1 MLNAEVTR
9 EYVDKFEY
17 SIDCFCDFVNKVSE
31 KTSLNQKFNKEQIKD
46 FMIPLIMG
54 DMLFCSEK
62 LGHSVNTTSVE
73 SCGVYSF
80 IVRESKHNILKNI
93 WKDSLVI
100 FFDITTQSFSVN
112 NVSNEQITKIYGWV
126 KSAIEKIVQKFQE
139 SSKNV
144 WQNASDEQPFYF
156 LAIDEMKV
164 YEKEYLELLYDYSAV
179 LANIDGLLT
188 SKEVHFLQEFQKK
201 IDNLND
207 HAAVVTNG
215 TIKNSEDELNDLIGL
230 ASVKEEIRTFKNF
243 IRIQRERAKK
253 NLPTPPTSYHLV
265 FSGNPGTGK
274 TTVAR
279 IVAKIFKE
287 LGVLSREH
295 LVEVSR
301 ADLVAGYVGQT
312 AMKTNEKIDSALDG
326 VLFIDEAYTLS
337 KGSENDFGQ
346 EAIDTLLKRMEDDR
360 KRLVVIVAG
369 YTNEIKNF
377 INSNPGLSSRFN
389 RYIEFPDYTETELVE
404 IFKSNLSK
412 YGYYLNANAETTL
425 KENVHSAVLKKENQL
440 SVNRTFGN
448 GRYVRN
454 LFEKVIEKQANRLAA
469 VSNLN
474 NVDINELT
482 EEDVYSK

>member
-46 FMIPLIMG
+46 FIIPLIMG

-80 IVRESKHNILKNI
+80 IVRGSKHNILKNI
-93 WKDSLVI
+93 WKDSFVI

-112 NVSNEQITKIYGWV
+112 NVSIEQITKIYGWV

-279 IVAKIFKE
+279 IVAKIFNE
-287 LGVLSREH
+287 LGVLSKGH

-425 KENVHSAVLKKENQL
+425 KENVHSTVLKKENQL

-482 EEDVYSK
+482 EEDLLF

>member
-1 MLNAEVTR
+1 MLNAEVTK
-9 EYVDKFEY
+9 EYIDKFEY
-17 SIDCFCDFVNKVSE
+17 SIDCFCNFVNKVSE
-31 KTSLNQKFNKEQIKD
+31 KTSLNQKLNKEQIKD
-46 FMIPLIMG
+46 FITPLIMG

-62 LGHSVNTTSVE
+62 LGHPVKNTSVE

-80 IVRESKHNILKNI
+80 IVRGSKHNILKNI
-93 WKDSLVI
+93 WKESLVV
-100 FFDITTQSFSVN
+100 FFDVTTHSFSAN
-112 NVSNEQITKIYGWV
+112 NVSIEQVKKIYGWV
-126 KSAIEKIVQKFQE
+126 KDAVEKIVQKFQE

-156 LAIDEMKV
+156 LAIDEMKE

-188 SKEVHFLQEFQKK
+188 SKEVHFLQDFQKK
-201 IDNLND
+201 IDNLNKQ
-207 HAAVVTNG
+207 VVVDTNDA
-215 TIKNSEDELNDLIGL
+215 IKNSEDELNDLIGL
-230 ASVKEEIRTFKNF
+230 TSVKEEIRTFRNYIK
-243 IRIQRERAKK
+243 IQRERAKK
-253 NLPTPPTSYHLV
+253 NLPVPQTSYHLV

-287 LGVLSREH
+287 LGVLSKGH

-301 ADLVAGYVGQT
+301 ADLVAGYIGQT
-312 AMKTNEKIDSALDG
+312 AIKTNEKIDSALDG

-337 KGSENDFGQ
+337 KGVENDFGQ

-369 YTNEIKNF
+369 YTKEIKNF

-389 RYIEFPDYTETELVE
+389 RYIEFSDYTEIELVE

-412 YGYYLNANAETTL
+412 YGYYLNSKAETIL
-425 KENVHSAVLKKENQL
+425 KEKIESDILKKNLSSENG
-440 SVNRTFGN
+440 SFGN

-454 LFEKVIEKQANRLAA
+454 LFEKVIEKQANRLAT

-474 NVDINELT
+474 NADINELT
-482 EEDVYSK
+482 EEDLLF

>member
-1 MLNAEVTR
+1 MLNAEVTK
-9 EYVDKFEY
+9 EYIDKFEY

-46 FMIPLIMG
+46 FITPLIMG

-62 LGHSVNTTSVE
+62 LGHPVNTTSVE

-80 IVRESKHNILKNI
+80 IVRESKHNVLKNI
-93 WKDSLVI
+93 WKESIVI
-100 FFDITTQSFSVN
+100 FFDVTTQSFSIN
-112 NVSNEQITKIYGWV
+112 NVSTVEMTKIYGWV
-126 KSAIEKIVQKFQE
+126 KNVIEKIAQKFQE

-156 LAIDEMKV
+156 LAIDEMKE

-188 SKEVHFLQEFQKK
+188 SKEVHFLQDFQKK
-201 IDNLND
+201 IDNLNEQV
-207 HAAVVTNG
+207 AVEADES
-215 TIKNSEDELNDLIGL
+215 IKNSEEELNDLVGL
-230 ASVKEEIRTFKNF
+230 ASVKKEIRTFRNF
-243 IRIQRERAKK
+243 IKIQRERAKK

-287 LGVLSREH
+287 LGVLSKGH

-312 AMKTNEKIDSALDG
+312 AIKTNEKIDSALDG

-337 KGSENDFGQ
+337 KGGENDFGQ

-369 YTNEIKNF
+369 YTGEIRSF
-377 INSNPGLSSRFN
+377 INSNPGLLSRFN
-389 RYIEFPDYTETELVE
+389 RYIEFADYTETELVE

-412 YGYYLNANAETTL
+412 YGYYLSANAETVL
-425 KENVHSAVLKKENQL
+425 KENINSAVLRKEKES

-454 LFEKVIEKQANRLAA
+454 LFEKVIETQANRLAS
-469 VSNLN
+469 VPNLN
-474 NVDINELT
+474 DVDINELT
-482 EEDVYSK
+482 EEDFIF

>member
-46 FMIPLIMG
+46 FITPLIMG

-62 LGHSVNTTSVE
+62 LGHSVKTTSVE

-112 NVSNEQITKIYGWV
+112 NVSTEQITKIYGWV

-201 IDNLND
+201 IDNLNE

-287 LGVLSREH
+287 LGVLSRGH

-312 AMKTNEKIDSALDG
+312 AIKTNEKIDSALDG

-337 KGSENDFGQ
+337 KGGENDFGQ

-389 RYIEFPDYTETELVE
+389 RYIEFSDYTEIELVE
-404 IFKSNLSK
+404 MFKSNLSK
-412 YGYYLNANAETTL
+412 YGYYLNAKAEVIL
-425 KENVHSAVLKKENQL
+425 KENIHSAVLKKEKQS
-440 SVNRTFGN
+440 SVDKIFGN

-454 LFEKVIEKQANRLAA
+454 LFEKVIEKQANRLAM

-474 NVDINELT
+474 NADINELT
-482 EEDVYSK
+482 EEDLLF

>member
-1 MLNAEVTR
+1 MLNAEVTK
-9 EYVDKFEY
+9 EYIDKFEY

-46 FMIPLIMG
+46 FITPLIMG

-62 LGHSVNTTSVE
+62 LGHPVNATSVE

-80 IVRESKHNILKNI
+80 IVRESKHNVLKNI
-93 WKDSLVI
+93 WKESLVI
-100 FFDITTQSFSVN
+100 FFDVTTRSFSVN
-112 NVSNEQITKIYGWV
+112 NVSTEEMTKIYGWV
-126 KSAIEKIVQKFQE
+126 KNVIEKIAQKFQE

-156 LAIDEMKV
+156 LAIDEMKG

-188 SKEVHFLQEFQKK
+188 SKEVHFLQDFQKK
-201 IDNLND
+201 IDNLNEQV
-207 HAAVVTNG
+207 AVDADES
-215 TIKNSEDELNDLIGL
+215 IKNSEEELNDLVGL
-230 ASVKEEIRTFKNF
+230 ASVKKEIRTFRNF
-243 IRIQRERAKK
+243 IKIQRERAKK

-287 LGVLSREH
+287 LGVLSKGH

-312 AMKTNEKIDSALDG
+312 AIKTNEKIDSALDG

-337 KGSENDFGQ
+337 KGGENDFGQ

-369 YTNEIKNF
+369 YTGEIRSF
-377 INSNPGLSSRFN
+377 INSNPGLLSRFN
-389 RYIEFPDYTETELVE
+389 RYIEFADYTETELVE

-412 YGYYLNANAETTL
+412 YGYYLSANAETVL
-425 KENVHSAVLKKENQL
+425 KENINSAVLRKEKES

-454 LFEKVIEKQANRLAA
+454 LFEKVIETQANRLAS
-469 VSNLN
+469 VPNLN
-474 NVDINELT
+474 DVDINELT
-482 EEDVYSK
+482 EEDFIF

>member
-46 FMIPLIMG
+46 FIIPLIMG

-112 NVSNEQITKIYGWV
+112 NVSIEQITKIYGWV

-279 IVAKIFKE
+279 IVAKIFNE
-287 LGVLSREH
+287 LGVLSKGH

-425 KENVHSAVLKKENQL
+425 KENVHSTVLKKENQL

-482 EEDVYSK
+482 EEDLLF